1 MVADGDHD
9 GEPRGFDLLCGWN
22 SFNIRHDN
30 NKFRVLVTTS
40 EPPRHVIV
48 VMLRRVGPD
57 SQGAGHEETNLI
69 QLCQFGECDL
79 QQTARWRSIGLDD
92 FVDMR

>member
-1 MVADGDHD
+1 
-9 GEPRGFDLLCGWN
+9 
-22 SFNIRHDN
+22 
-30 NKFRVLVTTS
+30 
-40 EPPRHVIV
+40 V